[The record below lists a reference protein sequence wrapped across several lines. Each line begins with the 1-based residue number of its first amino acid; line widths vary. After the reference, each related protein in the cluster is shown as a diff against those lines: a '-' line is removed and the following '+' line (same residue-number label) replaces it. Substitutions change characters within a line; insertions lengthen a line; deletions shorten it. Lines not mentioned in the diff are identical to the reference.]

1 VAFVDEREIAIEIT
15 ATGVIAGGPHF
26 TVVYSIEDGSIAV
39 AELTSG
45 SESAYRTFDL
55 IPPPPLPRRV
65 QAARE
70 GVTLVAAPLAGT
82 VSGLRVSEGEAV
94 QAGQLLVLLEA
105 MKMEHRIVAPNAGTV
120 KAIPVHDRDV
130 VREGD
135 TLVELS

>member
-1 VAFVDEREIAIEIT
+1 
-15 ATGVIAGGPHF
+15 
-26 TVVYSIEDGSIAV
+26 VYSIEDGSIAV

-55 IPPPPLPRRV
+55 VPPPPLPRRA
-65 QAARE
+65 QAAKE
-70 GVTLVAAPLAGT
+70 GVTAVVAPLAGT
-82 VSGLRVSEGEAV
+82 VSGLRVSEGDAV

-130 VREGD
+130 VHEGD
-135 TLVELS
+135 TLVELE